1 MVDVIDYAAP
11 GGPLGWLAERLF
23 LTDYLLRFIRRRAQV
38 LKRLAESEDWG
49 RFIKAG

>member
-1 MVDVIDYAAP
+1 MEDVIDYAAR

-23 LTDYLLRFIRRRAQV
+23 LTDYLTRFIRRRAQV
-38 LKRLAESEDWG
+38 LKRLAESEDWR